1 MKKKLFALIA
11 VLFSLLPASVSAV
24 GNAVGNL
31 GNALNDAGTVA
42 SGAGVKK
49 DISPEAYASNI
60 LSGALATLG
69 IVFLILMVYGGFLW
83 MTAKGDETQATKAK
97 DTITMAVIGLMI
109 VIAAYAATQFIIKY
123 IVG

>member
-11 VLFSLLPASVSAV
+11 IIFLLLPTSVDAV
-24 GNAVGNL
+24 SNF
-31 GNALNDAGTVA
+31 GNALKDAETVAGT
-42 SGAGVKK
+42 AGVKN
-49 DISPEAYASNI
+49 DATTPEAYASGI

-109 VIAAYAATQFIIKY
+109 TIASYAATQFIIKY
-123 IVG
+123 IVGQ

>member
-1 MKKKLFALIA
+1 MKRNFFVLIA
-11 VLFSLLPASVSAV
+11 ILFFLLPAITSAKLSKD
-24 GNAVGNL
+24 AIK
-31 GNALNDAGTVA
+31 DAGTVA
-42 SGAGVKK
+42 GLAGVKEGT
-49 DISPEAYASNI
+49 PEAYASNI
-60 LSGALATLG
+60 ISGALAVLG